1 MATTTKELRLQ
12 NRASVLREIVL
23 RGTVTRGELAVVT
36 RLSAATIA
44 NVVAGLLEEGLVR
57 EDGTQP
63 SRGGRPST
71 VLAVRA
77 DGAAM
82 LGVDVGERG
91 VAVELFD
98 LAMRRLDRE
107 FSEVPEREATPD
119 QIRGV
124 LDSAVTKIL
133 DRNPAAA
140 ERVIGI
146 GLGLPG
152 IVEDAG
158 HGPDALLY
166 AQSLGWDK
174 VRVGD
179 LVDARGLPVS
189 ADNGAKTLAT
199 AERWFGALRGVDDAL
214 VALLG
219 RGVGLAILS
228 DGRLARGSRS
238 SAGEWGHTRVA
249 MDGPPCRCGARGCL
263 EAYVGAHAILE
274 RWRDRGAVVEGE
286 GWRALSSLFDAARDG
301 DAAARQTVDET
312 LEILGVAL
320 ANLVNLTNPA
330 TVLVGG
336 WVGLLVMAS
345 EAERLEQHIRKAA
358 LRRPGSQFDLGLCRF
373 EGDSVSMGAALLPLQ
388 QLILRPRDD

>member
-12 NRASVLREIVL
+12 NRATVLQEIVL
-23 RGTVTRGELAVVT
+23 RGSVTRGELANVT
-36 RLSAATIA
+36 RLSAATVA
-44 NVVAGLLEEGLVR
+44 NVVVGLIDEGLVR

-63 SRGGRPST
+63 SRGGRPSAVLT
-71 VLAVRA
+71 VKA

-82 LGVDVGERG
+82 LGADVGERG

-98 LAMRRLDRE
+98 LSMRLLDRE
-107 FSEVPEREATPD
+107 FSEVPDREADPG
-119 QIRGV
+119 QIRTA
-124 LDSAVTKIL
+124 LDAAVTAIL
-133 DRNPAAA
+133 ARNADVGP
-140 ERVIGI
+140 RVIGL

-152 IVEDAG
+152 IVENADA
-158 HGPDALLY
+158 GPDALLY
-166 AQSLGWDK
+166 AQSLGWDE

-189 ADNGAKTLAT
+189 AENGAKTLAT

-228 DGRLARGSRS
+228 EGRLTRGSRS
-238 SAGEWGHTRVA
+238 SAGEWGHTRVGL
-249 MDGPPCRCGARGCL
+249 DGPECRCGAHGCL

-274 RWRDRGAVVEGE
+274 RWRDLGAVVEGE
-286 GWRALSSLFDAARDG
+286 GWRALSALFDAAGAG
-301 DAAARQTVDET
+301 DSVARRAVDET
-312 LEILGVAL
+312 LDVLGVAL
-320 ANLVNLTNPA
+320 ANLVNLTNPS

-336 WVGLLVMAS
+336 WVGLLIMAS
-345 EAERLEQHIRKAA
+345 EAERLEMRIRDAA
-358 LRRPGSQFDLGLCRF
+358 LRRPGTQFDLGLCRF

-388 QLILRPRDD
+388 QLILRPRDG